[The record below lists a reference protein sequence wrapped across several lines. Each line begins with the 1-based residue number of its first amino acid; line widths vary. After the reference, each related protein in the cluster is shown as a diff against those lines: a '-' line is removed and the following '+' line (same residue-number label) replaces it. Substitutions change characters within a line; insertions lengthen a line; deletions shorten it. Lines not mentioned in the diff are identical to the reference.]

1 MSKQA
6 QVIKLRDLEAND
18 SNSVFV
24 LNNTKGSTRGQV
36 IFGVPKATGVGL
48 DTVVIPATFI
58 PVELTEQVSKHQL
71 MASSEFRNALSKGLI
86 VAIKDEW
93 AIEYLQSQD
102 ALDEIERLSN
112 AKEYQRNVMTVT
124 KTDDIEIQG
133 GDQMERLAVAS
144 GTENMIDDFGK
155 INGVNATVVQIV
167 EMLKDSKDQK
177 GTIASLRAAG
187 ELEKEDY
194 RYVMGNA
201 PKEFTDVINWAR
213 KHYNGG

>member
-6 QVIKLRDLEAND
+6 QVIKLRDLESND

-71 MASSEFRNALSKGLI
+71 LASSEFRNALAKGLI

-102 ALDEIERLSN
+102 AMEEIERLSN

-133 GDQMERLAVAS
+133 GEQMERLAVAS